1 MPSHTF
7 DRSLYSRLSQ
17 PAKPVLRQP
26 PVVGNSQ
33 NLKPARIFPVN
44 GWIAEIFAG
53 ELCEYLVP
61 VRPASLLVTCQS
73 IRPGSQTPLSRQ
85 RPSLE
90 PSIHSIRLT
99 QETRLPLPGEK
110 NNSFDQCSS
119 LAQNLIAGDS
129 LDRAVVEFHCSAL
142 GFN

>member
-44 GWIAEIFAG
+44 DG
-53 ELCEYLVP
+53 ERKSLQGNSANIWFQFDL
-61 VRPASLLVTCQS
+61 PA
-73 IRPGSQTPLSRQ
+73 
-85 RPSLE
+85 
-90 PSIHSIRLT
+90 
-99 QETRLPLPGEK
+99 
-110 NNSFDQCSS
+110 FW
-119 LAQNLIAGDS
+119 
-129 LDRAVVEFHCSAL
+129 
-142 GFN
+142 